1 MKRQL
6 TKTFILLILGLIT
19 SVSAMAQVDIF
30 NADEYDADGFLKLKD
45 KKYLKVDTLHADIM
59 LGHHWKGEQLK
70 AGGMDSVYFVNVKT
84 GEYFS
89 LEGYKGVT
97 GITDHVGLLMRIE
110 SVTDGVPVK
119 NARFPNDPQ
128 TAYHIATQSGHN
140 NNLDVRFLGRM
151 ISNDGKVGTF
161 EYNKLLA
168 LKDKKEYQL
177 HVNTTTAPGG
187 FVWYFHPVKEDP
199 EGGYQYIIYTHRQ
212 TRIEPRD
219 SEMGSVLNGDN
230 VHRLREYDNRESY
243 LCISS
248 VDGNTIPDRPTDY
261 NNVLFKKFAGQMY
274 YEKGDTIWY
283 TQMKTGAANFNV
295 DPATN
300 DWPANKFIVLKANW
314 EPKEDEKGKPKFVS
328 LEDGLAS
335 IETDEANLWKIV
347 SFKDRKA
354 QNLTASETRPVDVTY
369 NISNNR
375 FYNTYEYSVRDESTA
390 QPNFDWTW
398 YDNGLNN
405 PTPAHIHPYSYS
417 VGTGASDYSEKKEFH
432 KIGTGYYH
440 CYAHGITDE
449 VSRLDA
455 NRQHEAVMTGT
466 HDANFCASVFNGS
479 AMLQQTITGLRPG
492 NYIVYV
498 RGFYAPHSMMNY
510 TVDNSGAPSLRNSSD
525 VYAFTEADARNAIND
540 KKQGYG
546 TYLFASSKPNGRDA
560 VLHKRRLPS
569 IYEGLTPY
577 TDEKKTNL
585 SKESYMA
592 SEEFQYS
599 QLGLQYANDPEG
611 RMYNVQHKVRYNAL
625 KDSTVFAKI
634 PGSWVPG
641 GTADYYIVPRTVSG
655 AARFFDTTD
664 RDKYPE
670 ANNYRVGIPV
680 SVGYDGTLTIGVNQ
694 TFDTNSSLPEGDR
707 STQGEWVCFDNF
719 ELFYLGLRK
728 PNEFVVDE
736 SDGINNTYI
745 TDYEEFQTPAI
756 ASATDAEGGSY
767 KTLLIRRTLYR
778 DKFMPIV
785 LPVSLSKK
793 QIKEG
798 FGDDTKLSILQGLTG
813 TTIFYQAVSLNG
825 NQTDIALEAG
835 KPYIIKPSKYPAL
848 GADTTYQRQ
857 KFPANYQT
865 ADGKPSPYAGQY
877 VFGSGRQRNINAREG
892 KVYGPIYIIDS
903 VLIKQSTVFPRQQ
916 RALNNEE
923 AWIGANSLGAFLD
936 NAWTEPK
943 DFQPQGPVKIVG
955 DNSGKTYKLTAKVY
969 YHPNSGTH
977 SYSAEN
983 KSAVW
988 INGIIPNYSYY
999 HAVDGKMYFTGTRQA
1014 SANKGFGAYLQLLEQ
1029 VNGQDGEPQ
1038 QGAKEIVFSDSWL
1051 NGEYYFVDAT
1061 GTTGITTLEENPATT
1076 DDAWYTVEGVR
1087 LDGQPTK
1094 PGIYINGGKKKIVK

>member
-6 TKTFILLILGLIT
+6 TKTFILLILGLI
-19 SVSAMAQVDIF
+19 SSASTMAQVDVF
-30 NADEYDADGFLKLKD
+30 NADEYDADGFLKLTD
-45 KKYLKVDTLHADIM
+45 KKYPKVDTLHADIM
-59 LGHHWKGEQLK
+59 LGDHWKGQQLNPN
-70 AGGMDSVYFVNVKT
+70 GMDSVYFVNVKT

-89 LEGYKGVT
+89 LEGYKGAT
-97 GITDHVGLLMRIE
+97 GVTDHVGLLLRIE
-110 SVTDGVPVK
+110 STTDGIPVK

-128 TAYHIATQSGHN
+128 VAYRIASQAGHN
-140 NNLDVRFLGRM
+140 NNINDRFLGRTIM
-151 ISNDGKVGTF
+151 NDGKVGTF
-161 EYNKLLA
+161 EHNKLLT

-177 HVNTTTAPGG
+177 HINSQTSPGG

-212 TRIEPRD
+212 TRIEPIEGVMSNALD
-219 SEMGSVLNGDN
+219 HTSI
-230 VHRLREYDNRESY
+230 HRLREYENRESY

-248 VDGNTIPDRPTDY
+248 VDGNSIPGRTTDY

-283 TQMKTGAANFNV
+283 TKMKVGVQHLEV

-300 DWPANKFIVLKANW
+300 DWPADQHFVVKANW
-314 EPKEDEKGKPKFVS
+314 SPVEDEKGKPKFVS
-328 LEDGLAS
+328 LEDGLS
-335 IETDEANLWKIV
+335 TIGTDEANLWKIV
-347 SFKDRKA
+347 SFKERKA
-354 QNLTASETRPVDVTY
+354 YNLTASETRPVDVTF

-375 FYNTYEYSVRDESTA
+375 FYNVYKYSVMDELMA

-398 YDNGLNN
+398 YDNGLSN
-405 PTPAHIHPYSYS
+405 PTAAHVHPYRYS
-417 VGTGASDYSEKKEFH
+417 VGTGDSDYSEKKEFH

-440 CYAHGITDE
+440 CYAHGIADE
-449 VSRLDA
+449 VNTENNINN
-455 NRQHEAVMTGT
+455 NRRGEAVMTGT
-466 HDANFCASVFNGS
+466 HDANLCASIFNGS

-510 TVDNSGAPSLRNSSD
+510 TTDNSGVPQLRNSSD
-525 VYAFTEADARNAIND
+525 VYGFTETDARNAIND

-546 TYLFASSKPNGRDA
+546 AYLFASSKPNGKDV

-592 SEEFQYS
+592 SEEFKYS
-599 QLGLQYANDPEG
+599 QLGDQYAANPEH
-611 RMYNVQHKVRYNAL
+611 RMFNVQHKVRYNAL

-641 GTADYYIVPRTVSG
+641 ATADYYIVPRTISG

-694 TFDTNSSLPEGDR
+694 TFDTSLPAENR

-728 PNEFVVDE
+728 PNDFVVDE

-745 TDYEEFQTPAI
+745 TDYEEFQTPAK

-767 KTLLIRRTLYR
+767 KTLILRRTLYR

-793 QIKEG
+793 QVKEG

-813 TTIFYQAVSLNG
+813 TTIFYQAVSLDG
-825 NQTDIALEAG
+825 NQTDIAMEAG
-835 KPYIIKPSKYPAL
+835 KPYIIKPSAYPMID
-848 GADTTYQRQ
+848 ADSTYQRQ
-857 KFPANYQT
+857 KFPPNYQT
-865 ADGKPSPYAGQY
+865 EDGKPSAYADQY
-877 VFGSGRQRNINAREG
+877 VVGKNRQNNMNAREG
-892 KVYGPIYIIDS
+892 KIHGPIYIIDS
-903 VLIKQSTVFPRQQ
+903 VLIKQSTVFPRIEKTPQGGW
-916 RALNNEE
+916 RA
-923 AWIGANSLGAFLD
+923 ASYFGANLD
-936 NAWTEPK
+936 NVWTEPK
-943 DFQPQGPVKIVG
+943 DFQPQGPVQVVG

-969 YHPNSGTH
+969 YRPNSGVH
-977 SYSAEN
+977 SWIPAN

-988 INGIIPNYSYY
+988 TNGIIPNYSYY

-1014 SANKGFGAYLQLLEQ
+1014 SAKKGLGAYLQLLEQ